1 MFYCLTASWPQVQQ
15 LAKNVFPEGTYTNTH
30 TQYLYT
36 AGHTDQQLQ
45 TCSVLTQTAS
55 KILSCFPLLLVRM
68 KICVYIPMCMMWIP
82 PAAGLRH
89 SSRVSQVSG
98 ICVYELPKPQ
108 PHSVFWYRPTHR
120 YPLPP
125 HTHTINPPSACPCL
139 HIIESLIAESLSTL
153 FVWKPHFKF
162 LQQVDVN

>member
-15 LAKNVFPEGTYTNTH
+15 LAKNVFPVGTYTNTH

-55 KILSCFPLLLVRM
+55 TILSCFPLLLVRM

-82 PAAGLRH
+82 PAAGLRY

-125 HTHTINPPSACPCL
+125 HTHTL
-139 HIIESLIAESLSTL
+139 LT
-153 FVWKPHFKF
+153 PHQPVLVYI
-162 LQQVDVN
+162 LQKA